1 MYNFCTRFGI
11 LKLFYSF
18 VICTSIMNTYWF
30 SLSRIFSTSA
40 LCVGQYSSTSL
51 QAVQFRYFVKSI
63 ISSGF
68 LRFVLIP
75 VFFSFSM
82 ISNPLSCNSCY
93 LRLAFASVW
102 TCSHSNTHVTA
113 WTIQESLFEVVIT
126 DSTVT
131 ATYFIY
137 AGLWCMFM
145 INAMIFTDWQ
155 VLPLKIF
162 APSSILLYICS
173 MLKCLILRV
182 SS

>member
-1 MYNFCTRFGI
+1 MYNFCARFGI

-30 SLSRIFSTSA
+30 SFWRIFSTSA

-51 QAVQFRYFVKSI
+51 QAGQFRYFVKSI

-126 DSTVT
+126 SFTVT
-131 ATYFIY
+131 TTCLVDSWFWS
-137 AGLWCMFM
+137 LFM
-145 INAMIFTDWQ
+145 IDTCIFTECHLVVPPSDIG
-155 VLPLKIF
+155 PLDHPFIS
-162 APSSILLYICS
+162 ASTISYIW
-173 MLKCLILRV
+173 
-182 SS
+182 